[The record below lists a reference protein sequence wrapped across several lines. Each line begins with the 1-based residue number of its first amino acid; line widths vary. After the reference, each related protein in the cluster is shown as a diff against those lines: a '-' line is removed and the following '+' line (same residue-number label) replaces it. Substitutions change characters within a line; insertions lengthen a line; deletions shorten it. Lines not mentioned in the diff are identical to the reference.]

1 VNAKPKVD
9 PETAAAKAKQL
20 KDAARS
26 PQQSHAKA
34 APPTKFVG
42 SGKPVWDKPHSS

>member
-1 VNAKPKVD
+1 VNTKSKVD
-9 PETAAAKAKQL
+9 PDAAAAKAKLQ
-20 KDAARS
+20 KNAARA

-34 APPTKFVG
+34 APPTKLAG